1 MKTLLSLFG
10 LTRAFFCLLYAAVS
24 VRYNFKGAF
33 KQTFIFTLNRI
44 KQLLLRKKIVLVGWF
59 VLSCHLTF
67 AQGLIGLVD
76 RQNTAGTTTAEGFGI
91 SAVGL
96 SRGAG
101 IIQETLSGNYNSRGF
116 VDTSLTNAKTN
127 NDYLQFSL
135 EVNTGSVLDLNE
147 MKIRLDRSPSGP
159 RKFQLEYS
167 LNAFNSSSVSLN
179 SDSIR
184 VSGSIHT
191 ISLTGISTLSAGAVI
206 TFRIYAWGAT
216 ATNGTLDVEGFSSSY
231 SANGWTPSIT
241 SPGIAFKGCSL
252 PVDPTSVS
260 NSSLTGNSSV
270 ISWNNPSCFS
280 NIVVIGSASSVTTA
294 PAASVDPSAWSASA
308 DWSNPVSVYSQMGS
322 GSTTEFVLYRG
333 SGTSVTITNLPT
345 SGTFF
350 YKVYTAFSSWSSGA
364 IGSMALPVTL
374 ISFTAT
380 QPNTNIELHWRT
392 ASELNN
398 NYFEVQKSTDGILF
412 STIGQV
418 SGKGTTNELSTYTYI
433 DDVIFPVAYYQLKQV
448 DYDGVFSL
456 SKIIKMMQ
464 LPAFFKIQ
472 NTFLQC
478 NVSSLSEYP
487 TDYILTTTN
496 GSVLA
501 RGSFQE
507 ELVIHKN
514 IYPKGLY
521 FLIINSNGRQQTI
534 KWSQTE

>member
-10 LTRAFFCLLYAAVS
+10 LTLAFLCLLYAAVS
-24 VRYNFKGAF
+24 VRYNLKGAF

-191 ISLTGISTLSAGAVI
+191 ISLTGISMLSAGAVI

-280 NIVVIGSASSVTTA
+280 NIVVIGSASSVTAA
-294 PAASVDPSAWSASA
+294 PAASIDPSAWSASA
-308 DWSNPVSVYSQMGS
+308 DWSNPVSV
-322 GSTTEFVLYRG
+322 L
-333 SGTSVTITNLPT
+333 
-345 SGTFF
+345 
-350 YKVYTAFSSWSSGA
+350 
-364 IGSMALPVTL
+364 
-374 ISFTAT
+374 
-380 QPNTNIELHWRT
+380 
-392 ASELNN
+392 
-398 NYFEVQKSTDGILF
+398 
-412 STIGQV
+412 
-418 SGKGTTNELSTYTYI
+418 
-433 DDVIFPVAYYQLKQV
+433 
-448 DYDGVFSL
+448 
-456 SKIIKMMQ
+456 
-464 LPAFFKIQ
+464 
-472 NTFLQC
+472 
-478 NVSSLSEYP
+478 
-487 TDYILTTTN
+487 
-496 GSVLA
+496 
-501 RGSFQE
+501 
-507 ELVIHKN
+507 
-514 IYPKGLY
+514 
-521 FLIINSNGRQQTI
+521 SNGQWVYNRVCFIQRQWNQCYNYKSAYI
-534 KWSQTE
+534 GHFFL

>member
-1 MKTLLSLFG
+1 
-10 LTRAFFCLLYAAVS
+10 
-24 VRYNFKGAF
+24 
-33 KQTFIFTLNRI
+33 
-44 KQLLLRKKIVLVGWF
+44 VLVGWF

-135 EVNTGSVLDLNE
+135 EVNFGSVLDLNE

-191 ISLTGISTLSAGAVI
+191 ISLTGISMLSAGAVI

-280 NIVVIGSASSVTTA
+280 NIVVIGSASSVTAA
-294 PAASVDPSAWSASA
+294 PAASIDPSAWSASA
-308 DWSNPVSVYSQMGS
+308 DWSNPVSV
-322 GSTTEFVLYRG
+322 L
-333 SGTSVTITNLPT
+333 
-345 SGTFF
+345 
-350 YKVYTAFSSWSSGA
+350 
-364 IGSMALPVTL
+364 
-374 ISFTAT
+374 
-380 QPNTNIELHWRT
+380 
-392 ASELNN
+392 
-398 NYFEVQKSTDGILF
+398 
-412 STIGQV
+412 
-418 SGKGTTNELSTYTYI
+418 
-433 DDVIFPVAYYQLKQV
+433 
-448 DYDGVFSL
+448 
-456 SKIIKMMQ
+456 
-464 LPAFFKIQ
+464 
-472 NTFLQC
+472 
-478 NVSSLSEYP
+478 
-487 TDYILTTTN
+487 
-496 GSVLA
+496 
-501 RGSFQE
+501 
-507 ELVIHKN
+507 
-514 IYPKGLY
+514 
-521 FLIINSNGRQQTI
+521 SNGQWVYNRVCFIQRQWNQCYNYKSAYI
-534 KWSQTE
+534 GHFFL

>member
-10 LTRAFFCLLYAAVS
+10 LTLAFLCLLYAAVS
-24 VRYNFKGAF
+24 VRYNLKGAF

-280 NIVVIGSASSVTTA
+280 NIVVIGSASSVTAA
-294 PAASVDPSAWSASA
+294 PAASIDPSAWSASA

-398 NYFEVQKSTDGILF
+398 NYFEIQKSTDGILF

-514 IYPKGLY
+514 LYSKGLY